1 MKSLVIG
8 SIKQFQEFP
17 HSHSTNLRHSPIYKS
32 GWINHTKARQIQIGI
47 TQKPENYGHPGSIRV
62 DSVSQKDVYYIN
74 AVDEIID
81 QYPFKI
87 FNFNSDRG
95 GENINYQIASLLQ
108 KLLIKQTKS
117 RSYHSNDNALCE
129 TKNGSVIRK
138 NMGWEHI
145 DQKFCDKINDYLKNY
160 SNPYLNFHRPSS
172 YPSFKTNRR
181 VKEISKIRTN
191 IRET

>member
-74 AVDEIID
+74 AVDEI
-81 QYPFKI
+81 
-87 FNFNSDRG
+87 
-95 GENINYQIASLLQ
+95 
-108 KLLIKQTKS
+108 
-117 RSYHSNDNALCE
+117 
-129 TKNGSVIRK
+129 
-138 NMGWEHI
+138 
-145 DQKFCDKINDYLKNY
+145 NDYLKNY
-160 SNPYLNFHRPSS
+160 SNEKLDIIAYSHTDNEWAEIMRKEEDKLFTEIRK
-172 YPSFKTNRR
+172 YNR
-181 VKEISKIRTN
+181 KG
-191 IRET
+191 